1 MPVGNWLRARRQE
14 LRQSPEAIALRAGLS
29 KSHVVNLENG
39 NRKLRNAKVMLHL
52 SSALGVSPSS
62 LWLCVVQEIEREE
75 NKIFGR

>member
-1 MPVGNWLRARRQE
+1 M
-14 LRQSPEAIALRAGLS
+14 
-29 KSHVVNLENG
+29 VNLENG